1 MSAQRRIRRIGL
13 AVLCFLLGVLVGG
26 GAIYLLEHRTAL
38 RQPLYL
44 GIFAV
49 VALCT
54 LGVADRVVGHRAPP
68 PNAPDHPGNRRRS
81 G

>member
-1 MSAQRRIRRIGL
+1 MSAHRGIRRIGL
-13 AVLCFLLGVLVGG
+13 AALCFLLGVLVGG
-26 GAIYLLEHRTAL
+26 GAIYLLEHRAAF

-54 LGVADRVVGHRAPP
+54 LGVADRLVGHRAPP
-68 PNAPDHPGNRRRS
+68 PNDPDRPGDRRRS